1 VVVRE
6 LWDVENPAVDR
17 DWQEWAHR
25 HGGIEGDGASGAAT
39 QARHLAG
46 TWAGRVLIVAVAAL
60 ALVTVVGLVA
70 LWPPST
76 KHRGPVE
83 ALGGP
88 TLAARVIAT
97 DTVDCGGPTPQRCV
111 EIAVRVGEG
120 RAHIVLGPVIA
131 APKLHVG
138 QAIRV
143 SRTELPRGVRA
154 GPNVQPYTF
163 AGVDRHRQ
171 VVLLALALA
180 LVALVVL
187 RWRGV
192 LAVLGVGISLLLLT
206 SFLVPAI
213 LAGRPALLVALVGS
227 LAVMFITLVLTNGLG
242 AQSLAGALGVAA
254 TLGVTS
260 VLAVACIHIVD
271 LDGRS
276 SELALFL
283 SQQDGSLSLVGV
295 VLAGMVVGALG
306 VLADTA
312 VTQAS
317 AVMALRRANPQFP
330 ARALYGGAISVGR
343 DHLSA
348 TIHTLV
354 LAYAG
359 TSLPLLLAMHSSGVG
374 LVDALNTQDIAEPA
388 LAAIVGCVGLIAAVP
403 LTTGLAAVLVSR
415 LPAQLMPDDH
425 GHHH

>member
-1 VVVRE
+1 VRE
-6 LWDVENPAVDR
+6 LWDVEDPAVDR
-17 DWQEWAHR
+17 DWDQWAMR
-25 HGGIEGDGASGAAT
+25 YGRVGGERAGNAGT

-46 TWAGRVLIVAVAAL
+46 TWAGRVLIIAVAAV
-60 ALVTVVGLVA
+60 AVVTVVGLVA

-76 KHRGPVE
+76 KHHGPVE

-88 TLAARVIAT
+88 TLAARVIDT
-97 DTVDCGGPTPQRCV
+97 RTVDCGGPIRQRCR
-111 EIAVRVGEG
+111 EIVARVGG
-120 RAHIVLGPVIA
+120 RRTHITLGPVIA
-131 APKLHVG
+131 APKVHVG

-143 SRTELPRGVRA
+143 SRTELPAGVRA
-154 GPNVQPYTF
+154 GPHVEPYTF
-163 AGVDRHRQ
+163 AGVDRHGR

-180 LVALVVL
+180 AVALVVL
-187 RWRGV
+187 RWRGL
-192 LAVLGVGISLLLLT
+192 LAVVGVALSLLLLT

-242 AQSLAGALGVAA
+242 APTLAGALGIAA
-254 TLGVTS
+254 TLGLTS
-260 VLAVACIHIVD
+260 VLAVACIHIAD

-276 SELALFL
+276 SELAQFL

-295 VLAGMVVGALG
+295 ILAGMVVGALG

-317 AVMALRRANPQFP
+317 AIMALRRANPQYR
-330 ARALYGGAISVGR
+330 ARALYRGAICVGR

-415 LPAQLMPDDH
+415 LPAELMPDDH